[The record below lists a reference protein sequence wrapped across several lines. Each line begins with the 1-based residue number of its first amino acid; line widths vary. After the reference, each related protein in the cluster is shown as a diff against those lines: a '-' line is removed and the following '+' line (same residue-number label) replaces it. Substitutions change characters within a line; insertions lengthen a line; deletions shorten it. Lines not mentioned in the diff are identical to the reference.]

1 MEDELDY
8 RVIGVSLMRM
18 VTTNTIGLH
27 SFEFEK
33 FWSSQNRARAYIMAF
48 SKKKYGNA
56 IKLLTEQLPTE
67 STEVVFEDVNAILET
82 EVDDKYYMAEG
93 YLETPAVTR

>member
-1 MEDELDY
+1 
-8 RVIGVSLMRM
+8 MRILWHL
-18 VTTNTIGLH
+18 V
-27 SFEFEK
+27 
-33 FWSSQNRARAYIMAF
+33 R
-48 SKKKYGNA
+48 KKYGNA

-93 YLETPAVTR
+93 YLETLKRHQDKRT